1 MPLQP
6 QALEDVKA
14 VVRKH
19 ITDGIVGDGIT
30 ERGLLK
36 DFLNLCVE
44 VTRKKCSEFNLIQS
58 SSLFQMFQGF
68 FSCTRYLFKEV
79 VTKLRGQFYESL
91 VMTTIFS

>member
-19 ITDGIVGDGIT
+19 ITDGIVRDGIT

-36 DFLNLCVE
+36 DFLNPFVE
-44 VTRKKCSEFNLIQS
+44 VTPKKVF
-58 SSLFQMFQGF
+58 
-68 FSCTRYLFKEV
+68 
-79 VTKLRGQFYESL
+79 
-91 VMTTIFS
+91 